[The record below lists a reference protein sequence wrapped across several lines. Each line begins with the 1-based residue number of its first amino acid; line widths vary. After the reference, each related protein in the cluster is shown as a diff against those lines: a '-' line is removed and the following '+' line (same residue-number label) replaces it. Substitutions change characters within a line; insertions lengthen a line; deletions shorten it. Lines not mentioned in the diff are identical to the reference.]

1 MKTPIHQSDRIN
13 HLARSAVVALLAGSL
28 TIATGFAQSSTG
40 GSSETGS
47 AAGTG
52 TTGSGSS
59 TERSGWGSESG
70 TTGAATDAT
79 NSDRRMSGTS
89 ASDTSA
95 SNSVKRSEKKFLT
108 KVSKSTPREIAMAQ
122 LAVERASNP
131 QVKSYAQQIISDHQ
145 QMSQELVQLAQ
156 SKGVELE
163 NQAQLTSTGGGHG
176 AGHSGT
182 TTASTDSGTR
192 SGTDSDATGLSGTST
207 AGSAGMTASTGAT
220 GTSGSSTHAVSEDIT
235 SDRHYRKLSK
245 KSGAEF
251 DREFVSTMVD
261 QHKKDLKLFQE
272 QAEDA
277 EDSAIRSFASQ
288 HAPVLQ
294 GHLDRAQTLSQ
305 SVAE

>member
-13 HLARSAVVALLAGSL
+13 LLARSAVVALLAGSL
-28 TIATGFAQSSTG
+28 TVATGFAQSS

-47 AAGTG
+47 GSTSGTE

-59 TERSGWGSESG
+59 TERSSWGSESG
-70 TTGAATDAT
+70 TTGAATGAT
-79 NSDRRMSGTS
+79 SSDRRMSDTS
-89 ASDTSA
+89 STDTNASD
-95 SNSVKRSEKKFLT
+95 SVKRSEKKFLT
-108 KVSKSTPREIAMAQ
+108 KVSKSTPKEIAMAQ

-145 QMSQELVQLAQ
+145 QMSQQLVQLAQ

-163 NQAQLTSTGGGHG
+163 NQAQLTSMG
-176 AGHSGT
+176 SGQG
-182 TTASTDSGTR
+182 SSQY
-192 SGTDSDATGLSGTST
+192 GTST
-207 AGSAGMTASTGAT
+207 ASTGSATGSDAAGTTGAGTSTTGSAGMTASTGAT
-220 GTSGSSTHAVSEDIT
+220 GASGSSTHALSEDIT
-235 SDRHYRKLSK
+235 SDRHYRNLSK

-251 DREFVSTMVD
+251 DKEFVSTMVD

-294 GHLDRAQTLSQ
+294 GHLDRAQTLNQ